1 VNFSQSHDALALC
14 THHNANAVGG
24 CTEMIRRDRHS
35 PTVAT
40 TEPLVHILLDLDAD
54 RVFTGFASGF
64 VRRQTNVRP
73 SPWHVAAATCQNGG
87 LTCSHSP
94 FSACDAQQPGVRC
107 GGAYSELGDRRQQLI
122 NNWVA
127 RFSKATGQQV
137 EAGQRSRRS
146 RTHS

>member
-1 VNFSQSHDALALC
+1 MNFSQSHDALALC

-127 RFSKATGQQV
+127 RSGLEWLPSV
-137 EAGQRSRRS
+137 EAQGDG
-146 RTHS
+146 